1 MGKLDKTNAI
11 RHLETLQIAYE
22 THRYDTSD
30 GGIDGVT
37 VAGKVG
43 IEPERVFKTLVTRG
57 ASGSYHIFVIPVA
70 HELDL
75 KKAARAAGEK
85 NVAMIPVAD
94 INKVTGYIR
103 GGCSPIGMKK
113 PYPVHLD
120 ETAILYDRI
129 VVSAGRIGLQME
141 LTPDDLCRAAEADY
155 ADLTASCAK

>member
-1 MGKLDKTNAI
+1 MGKSDKTNAV
-11 RHLETLQIAYE
+11 RLLDTLGIAYE
-22 THRYDTSD
+22 THSYDVSD

-57 ASGSYHIFVIPVA
+57 ASGGYHVFVIPVD

-85 NVAMIPVAD
+85 NIAMIPVAD

-103 GGCSPIGMKK
+103 GGCSPLGMKK
-113 PYPVHLD
+113 EYPVHLD
-120 ETAILYDRI
+120 ETAILFDRI

-141 LTPDDLCRAAEADY
+141 LAPDDLCRAVHAGY
-155 ADLTASCAK
+155 ADLTA